1 MSVQQL
7 PTRSTRKPGLR
18 LPAPFLLALLGGLA
32 LGRLAIYLWPQ
43 LPALAALAMW
53 VLGLAAAMILVALLH
68 YRLRRQPL
76 WELAILGQ
84 LLGVAGSALL
94 VVASLG

>member
-7 PTRSTRKPGLR
+7 PTHSTRKSGLR
-18 LPAPFLLALLGGLA
+18 LPAPLLPALLGGLA
-32 LGRLAIYLWPQ
+32 LGRLSAYLWPQ

-53 VLGLAAAMILVALLH
+53 ILGLAVALILVALIH

-84 LLGVAGSALL
+84 LLGVAGTALL